1 MVDDKK
7 RLIEKRRYIRL
18 PFETE
23 VKYKI
28 DGDKS
33 GVLETAKSNNIS
45 PEGLCLT
52 LKKPIRKGAKLYIEI
67 TIEELPP
74 FSIKGDVMWAKNIN
88 AHGEKTMAGIKILD
102 ISNNEKGRFLLELC
116 DKMVNELGKKYPN
129 IKF

>member
-7 RLIEKRRYIRL
+7 RLIEKRKYIRL

-28 DGDKS
+28 GGDKS
-33 GVLETAKSNNIS
+33 GALETAKSNNIS

-52 LKKPIRKGAKLYIEI
+52 LKKPIRKKAKLDIEI
-67 TIEELPP
+67 TIQELPP
-74 FSIKGDVMWAKNIN
+74 FSIKGEVMWAKNIN
-88 AHGEKTMAGIKILD
+88 ADGKKTMAGIKILD
-102 ISNNEKGRFLLELC
+102 ISNDQEGRFLLELC